1 MVWSRVWKVLLLA
14 LLSTPAIAQ
23 VNRYMVTFKD
33 KTGTPYSVNN
43 AIEFLS
49 QKAIDRR
56 IRQGIPITEQD
67 IPVNAAYLAAV
78 KGTGAE
84 TFFQTRWL
92 NGVLVQCD
100 ATIVPEIEELPS
112 VASVTLVAPN
122 SKLISNGRKKSP
134 VKAKSSKTTDATK
147 SQLELIGL
155 DAMQREGYKGEGITI
170 AILDAGFPGV
180 NSALPFQDVFTDNRV
195 DLTLS
200 HDFVFNSDDVFQYDT
215 HGTHVFS
222 VIAAWQAGVFTGGAY
237 QANYQ
242 LYITEDV
249 SSEYRIEEYNW
260 LFAAE
265 RADSA
270 GADVISSSLGY
281 YDFDDASMNYSAAAM
296 DGKTAVVSR
305 AAQWAADR
313 GIVVV
318 VSAGNEGATGWK
330 IITAPADAADVLA
343 IANVNSNGVR
353 AATSSMGPSADGRIK
368 PDVAAMGTST
378 VVVTQSGALGTSSG
392 TSLAAPLITSLV
404 AGVWQSH
411 PELTNLQVIEAI
423 RNSASQASHPD
434 NLIGYGIPDFTAVE
448 NYLSRH
454 SQENAFEVFP
464 NPPITDTITIRP
476 FDPSVVSFCQV
487 EVVSSLG
494 QIIGQH
500 EANFSWIN
508 PEFVMDISELK
519 AGVYF
524 IRIAWGDKRYT
535 SKILKSNP

>member
-1 MVWSRVWKVLLLA
+1 MVWSKVGKVILMV
-14 LLSTPAIAQ
+14 LLSTPVMAQ
-23 VNRYMVTFKD
+23 VNRYIVTFKD
-33 KTGTPYSVNN
+33 KAGTPYSITNPV
-43 AIEFLS
+43 EFLS

-56 IRQGIPITEQD
+56 IRQGIPINAQD
-67 IPVNAAYLAAV
+67 IPVNTTYIAAV
-78 KGTGAE
+78 QGTGAE
-84 TFFQTRWL
+84 TFFQTRWM
-92 NGVLVQCD
+92 NGVLVQCEASIIPD
-100 ATIVPEIEELPS
+100 IEALPA
-112 VASVTLVAPN
+112 VASVSLVAPN
-122 SKLISNGRKKSP
+122 SKLASNIRKKSP
-134 VKAKSSKTTDATK
+134 VKARSSKASEATQ

-155 DAMQREGYKGEGITI
+155 DEMQRSGFKGEGITI

-180 NSALPFQDVFTDNRV
+180 NTALPFQDARNRI

-200 HDFVFNSDDVFQYDT
+200 HDFVFNSDDVFQYDA

-222 VIAAWQAGVFTGGAY
+222 VIAAWQTGVFTGGAY

-242 LYITEDV
+242 LFVTEDV

-281 YDFDDASMNYSAAAM
+281 YDFDDPSMDYAASAM

-318 VSAGNEGATGWK
+318 VSAGNEGANGWK
-330 IITAPADAADVLA
+330 IITAPADAEDVLA

-353 AATSSMGPSADGRIK
+353 AATSSIGPSADGRIK
-368 PDVAAMGTST
+368 PDVAAMGTGT
-378 VVVTQSGALGTSSG
+378 VVVTASGALGTSSG

-411 PELTNLQVIEAI
+411 PELTNRQVIAAI
-423 RNSASQASHPD
+423 RNSASQASNPD
-434 NLIGYGIPDFTAVE
+434 NFIGYGIPDFTAVE
-448 NYLSRH
+448 NYLSMH
-454 SQENAFEVFP
+454 SQENTFEVFP

-500 EANFSWIN
+500 EVNFSWIN
-508 PEFVMDISELK
+508 PEFVMDISPLQ

-535 SKILKSNP
+535 SKILKGSN